1 MYLTRLELDPQN
13 RATMRALSNP
23 DIFHGAIESS
33 FPGERKRRLWRIDS
47 LAGRRYLLLVSED
60 RPNLQTVQGQFGFPD
75 RPWLT
80 KDYQSFLDGI
90 QPGSRLHFRLVAN
103 PTCSGPGDPVHNK
116 RGKVYSHC
124 TIAQQKEWLKKRSEK
139 HGFSVSEDEFDVV
152 HRQKIS
158 FFKSGAG
165 HHKVFLS
172 SVAFEGFLRVTD
184 AELFSQLLVRGMGRE
199 KAFGMGMMT
208 VMKVEM
214 RK

>member
-1 MYLTRLELDPQN
+1 MTRLQLDLQN

-47 LAGRRYLLLVSED
+47 LAGNRYLMLVSQD
-60 RPNLQTVQGQFGFPD
+60 KPDLQTVQAQFGFPD
-75 RPWLT
+75 RPWIT
-80 KDYQSFLDGI
+80 KDYQSFLDSI
-90 QPGSRLHFRLVAN
+90 QPGSCWHFRLVAN
-103 PTCSGPGDPVHNK
+103 PTCSGPGDPAQNK

-124 TIAQQKEWLKKRSEK
+124 TVAQQKEWLKKRSKK
-139 HGFSVSEDEFDVV
+139 HGFVVADNEFDVV

-172 SVAFEGFLRVTD
+172 AAAFEGLLQITD
-184 AELFSQLLVRGMGRE
+184 VDLFRQLLVQGMGRE

-208 VMKVEM
+208 VMKVE